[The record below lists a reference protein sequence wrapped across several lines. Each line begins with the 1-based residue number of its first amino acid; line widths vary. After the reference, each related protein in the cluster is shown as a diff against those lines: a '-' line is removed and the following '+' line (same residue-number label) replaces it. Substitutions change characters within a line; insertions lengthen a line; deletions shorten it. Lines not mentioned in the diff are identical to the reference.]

1 MSVEFLQLLIS
12 EKQQLNKGKGA
23 NSKSNGIT
31 AEDKENAYNKKNDT
45 KYLYEARDIRTIAPE
60 LIDETKTNLAIFF
73 QDQNDPDYDTRSENI
88 KNIQESFPKLTKEN
102 PIIGIYHIPG
112 GIGPWTSFAI
122 LKDANDQVVLL
133 YKTSMGGDYPKDIQ
147 KAAAMYSNGQTVQP
161 IVNNSKEQGGHLTN
175 KGVDVNCGIYALKNA
190 QIIYQNI
197 INDNKRK
204 NFIENFKT
212 WGFYPFTEAQAARND
227 QFPKK
232 YVIGTYNQLLDQK
245 IESQFTKHIS
255 LTTRKKNLKC
265 FKQY

>member
-133 YKTSMGGDYPKDIQ
+133 YKTSMGGDYQKDIQ
-147 KAAAMYSNGQTVQP
+147 KAAAMYSNGQTVQ
-161 IVNNSKEQGGHLTN
+161 
-175 KGVDVNCGIYALKNA
+175 
-190 QIIYQNI
+190 
-197 INDNKRK
+197 
-204 NFIENFKT
+204 
-212 WGFYPFTEAQAARND
+212 
-227 QFPKK
+227 
-232 YVIGTYNQLLDQK
+232 
-245 IESQFTKHIS
+245 
-255 LTTRKKNLKC
+255 
-265 FKQY
+265 